1 MIEVSNLVKRFAGSR
16 DAHHVRAV
24 NGVSFSVPQGKF
36 FTLLGPSGCGKTT
49 TLRCVAGLERPTGG
63 TITLD
68 GTVVV
73 SDSLFVPPNKRD
85 IGMVFQSYAVWPH
98 LSVFENVAFPLRVR
112 KNRMPKSEIARRV
125 GDALELVG
133 LGGLDKRKPSQMSG
147 GQQQRLSLARAI
159 VHEPRCLLFDEPLS
173 NLDAKLR
180 ERMRAE
186 LASIQRTLGFTALYV
201 THDQAEALSLSDEIA
216 VMHQGQIVQ
225 QGPPREIYF
234 HPSSQRVAEFVGST
248 NVVPGRL
255 LESAGSAP
263 RVEASVGVLVCAP
276 TRGWSPAAGSQV
288 LVGIR
293 PEDIELVG
301 ADAAGGADLNVLEGE
316 VTAVAFGGP
325 ATEVTVDLRSHGSI
339 RVQTRSRVDVQTG
352 ERIRM
357 GISPLACSVLPL
369 QDVDRTAEQT
379 AVEQAVA

>member
-1 MIEVSNLVKRFAGSR
+1 MIEVSNLVKQFAGSR
-16 DAHHVRAV
+16 DAQHVRAV
-24 NGVSFSVPQGKF
+24 NGVSFSVPQGTF

-63 TITLD
+63 SIELD

-112 KNRMPKSEIARRV
+112 RNRMPKREVARRV

-133 LGGLDKRKPSQMSG
+133 LAGLEKRKPSQMSG

-201 THDQAEALSLSDEIA
+201 THDQVEALSLSDEIA
-216 VMHQGQIVQ
+216 VMHQGRIVQ

-255 LESAGSAP
+255 LEDDGEP
-263 RVEASVGVLVCAP
+263 RVEAGVGVLACAP
-276 TRGWSPAAGSQV
+276 CHGWSPARGSQV
-288 LVGIR
+288 LVGFR
-293 PEDIELVG
+293 PEDVDLVG
-301 ADAAGGADLNVLEGE
+301 PDAAAGAGLNVLEGD

-325 ATEVTVDLRSHGSI
+325 ATELTVDLLSQGSI
-339 RVQTRSRVDVQTG
+339 RVQIRSRADVEVG
-352 ERIRM
+352 ARIRM
-357 GISPLACSVLPL
+357 GISPRACSVLPL
-369 QDVDRTAEQT
+369 RDGGQAGDET
-379 AVEQAVA
+379 AVQQAAA